1 MDPITCITVATTA
14 FNTISKLAKAGKDI
28 DSIMDT
34 VGKWAGAVSD
44 FNRAEQDVKNPP
56 MFKKLFFSKSVEEE
70 ALAIFTHKKRIQQ
83 QEYELKTLIEMYYGP
98 RGWQDLIQ
106 LRRKIRAEREKTIY
120 RQKEMRKNL
129 IEAVVVLIVM
139 SAIFGLCGGVGYFI
153 YTIYQ

>member
-14 FNTISKLAKAGKDI
+14 FNTIAKLAKAGQDI

-98 RGWQDLIQ
+98 RGWQDLIDM
-106 LRRKIRAEREKTIY
+106 RRKIRAERERTVY
-120 RQKEMRKNL
+120 RQREMRKNF
-129 IEAVVVLIVM
+129 IEATLAIICVLG
-139 SAIFGLCGGVGYFI
+139 IFGLCGGVGYFLYM
-153 YTIYQ
+153 YT